1 MNSDTVRPLDR
12 LVGGLT
18 RNVPVS
24 ALVLLGLG
32 LIPLFG
38 LLSGALL
45 ALIVLQ
51 RGYAKS
57 FAVLVIAGVGMGL
70 ISWATGQ
77 GPWQLLWD
85 PLSGPVTS
93 IWLPMFLVA
102 GTLRTGRSLPLSIL
116 VAGLLACLAVVAQ
129 LVLIADPIGFWRELL
144 AQFLAILKQMPA
156 TQGPDALKTQL
167 HAMAMLMPGMF
178 TTYAMLGVS
187 AMLLLARYFQARL
200 TRPGAFGEEFRRFS
214 LGLSVSVAGSLI
226 FVARLLIAGPV
237 LDNVAIVAL
246 GLFLFQGLAVIHALR
261 FARNWPRW
269 GLVIFYICLAV
280 LQLWMLGLVSGAGL
294 VDNWFDFRRLKSPP
308 KA

>member
-1 MNSDTVRPLDR
+1 VNSGTVSPVDR
-12 LVGGLT
+12 LVEGLT

-24 ALVLLGLG
+24 ALVLLGVG

-57 FAVLVIAGVGMGL
+57 LAVLLIAVVGVGL
-70 ISWATGQ
+70 IGWATGQ
-77 GPWQLLWD
+77 GPWQMIWD
-85 PLSGPVTS
+85 PLSGPVMS

-102 GTLRTGRSLPLSIL
+102 GVLRMGRSLPLAVL

-129 LVLIADPIGFWRELL
+129 LVLIADPMGFWRELL
-144 AQFLAILKQMPA
+144 AQLLALFKQLPEAQEPA
-156 TQGPDALKTQL
+156 VWKTRL
-167 HAMAMLMPGMF
+167 EAMALLMPGMSAAS
-178 TTYAMLGVS
+178 AMVSVS

-200 TRPGAFGEEFRRFS
+200 TRPGAFGDEFRRFS
-214 LGLSVSVAGSLI
+214 LGLMVSVAGSLI

-246 GLFLFQGLAVIHALR
+246 GMFLFQGLAVIHALR
-261 FARNWPRW
+261 FMRNWPRW
-269 GLVIFYICLAV
+269 GLVLFYIGLA
-280 LQLWMLGLVSGAGL
+280 LLPLWLLGLVSGAGL

>member
-1 MNSDTVRPLDR
+1 MKANTVSPLDFI
-12 LVGGLT
+12 VGGLT
-18 RNVPVS
+18 KNAPVS
-24 ALVLLGLG
+24 VLVVVGLG

-57 FAVLVIAGVGMGL
+57 LAVLAFAIIGAGL

-77 GPWQLLWD
+77 GPWQMIWD
-85 PLSGPVTS
+85 PLSGPVMS
-93 IWLPMFLVA
+93 IWLPMFLMASV
-102 GTLRTGRSLPLSIL
+102 LRAGRSLPLAIL

-144 AQFLAILKQMPA
+144 SHLFALVKQVPEAREPA
-156 TQGPDALKTQL
+156 VWKSRLG
-167 HAMAMLMPGMF
+167 AMAWLMPGMF
-178 TTYAMLGVS
+178 AASAMVAAI

-200 TRPGAFGEEFRRFS
+200 TRRGAFGEEFRRFS
-214 LGLSVSVAGSLI
+214 LGLTVSVAGSLV
-226 FVARLLIAGPV
+226 FVARLLIDGPV
-237 LDNVAIVAL
+237 LDSVAIVAL

-261 FARNWPRW
+261 FMRNWPRW
-269 GLVIFYICLAV
+269 GLVFFYICLAA
-280 LQLWMLGLVSGAGL
+280 LPLWLLGLVSGAGL
-294 VDNWFDFRRLKSPP
+294 VDNWFDFRRLKKPP